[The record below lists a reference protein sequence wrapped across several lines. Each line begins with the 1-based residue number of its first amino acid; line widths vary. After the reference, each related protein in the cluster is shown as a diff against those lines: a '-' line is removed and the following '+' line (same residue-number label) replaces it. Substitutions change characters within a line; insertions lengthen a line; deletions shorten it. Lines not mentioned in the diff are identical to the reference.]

1 MKGGFEQKK
10 IDYKEKFGDRVLRD
24 LCAFA
29 NTEGGT
35 VIIGV
40 SDDGEVKGIDITNEE
55 LEKITEKIVGKL
67 GIHPDIEIDEIN
79 GKKILKI
86 SVQKSKVPV
95 SLDGKYYER
104 VGNTTRE
111 MKPERLRS
119 FFTKDVK
126 WDSLINEEAD
136 FDDIDI
142 ETVRK
147 FVRMAR
153 SKGRLESFEENVDVK
168 VLFEHL
174 GLSKEGK
181 LTNGA
186 IMLFG
191 KDPQKFFINAVLRV
205 IRLKNEITSIG
216 DRLIEGNLFKQ
227 VVEGEEAIKSFINVR
242 YEIKGLVRD
251 EIWDYPLS
259 AIREALINALIH
271 RDYFRW
277 NVQTQIKI
285 YDDHIWFYNI
295 GGLPEG
301 ITLEQLKQ
309 PHSSVPRNPAI
320 VRVFYLAGLIEEM
333 GTGIRRIIESMEMQG
348 LPEPEFKEEM
358 GGFSVYFRKD
368 IYTEGYL
375 RGLGLNERQIKAVMY
390 VKERGKIT
398 NREYKELNGI
408 SRQMA
413 TIELKQLV
421 EKGVFTKIGKSGPGV
436 VYKLTKLTNE

>member
-1 MKGGFEQKK
+1 MEDDIERKR

-35 VIIGV
+35 VVIGI
-40 SDDGEVKGIDITNEE
+40 SDDGKVKGIDITNEE

-67 GIHPDIEIDEIN
+67 GIYPDIEVEDAD
-79 GKKILKI
+79 GKSILKI
-86 SVQKSKVPV
+86 LVQKSKIPV
-95 SLDGKYYER
+95 SFDGKYYER

-111 MKPERLRS
+111 MKPERLRL

-126 WDSLINEEAD
+126 WDSLINEEAS
-136 FDDIDI
+136 FDDVDID
-142 ETVRK
+142 TVKK
-147 FVRMAR
+147 FVRMAK
-153 SKGRLESFEENVDVK
+153 SKGRLESFDEDVDPEI
-168 VLFEHL
+168 LFEHL
-174 GLSKEGK
+174 KLSRNGK

-205 IRLKNEITSIG
+205 IRLKDEITPIG
-216 DRLIEGNLFKQ
+216 DRPIEGNLFKQ
-227 VVEGEEAIKSFINVR
+227 AVEGEEAIKNFINVR
-242 YEIKGLVRD
+242 YEIRELVRD
-251 EIWDYPLS
+251 EIWDYPLP

-301 ITLEQLKQ
+301 ITLDQLKK
-309 PHSSVPRNPAI
+309 PHSSVPRNPVI
-320 VRVFYLAGLIEEM
+320 VHVFYLAGLIEEM
-333 GTGIRRIIESMEMQG
+333 GTGIGRMIENMKKQD

-368 IYTEGYL
+368 PYTEEQL
-375 RGLGLNERQIKAVMY
+375 RKLGLNERQIK
-390 VKERGKIT
+390 II
-398 NREYKELNGI
+398 EYLKSQGPAGLSSFKPIFPNVSEKTIYRDLQDLIQKGLLNQVG
-408 SRQMA
+408 
-413 TIELKQLV
+413 
-421 EKGVFTKIGKSGPGV
+421 EKKGRK
-436 VYKLTKLTNE
+436 YKLK